1 MTPAASIA
9 QSMIGYFSE
18 SQNHSQE
25 ADFLSELCSVIFP
38 LLFTVLGIVIQVH
51 CLIALF
57 SVYPD
62 HR

>member
-1 MTPAASIA
+1 
-9 QSMIGYFSE
+9 MIRYFSE

-25 ADFLSELCSVIFP
+25 TGFFSELYPVIFP
-38 LLFTVLGIVIQVH
+38 LLFTVLGIVIQLH

-62 HR
+62 QR